1 MQAIKVKLKLKS
13 GGLLKKFANTY
24 GLMVILVTLIIAL
37 DQFTKTLVRSNLE
50 FGQIWMP
57 WEWLL
62 PYARVIH
69 IFNTGAAF
77 GLFKGANTVFM
88 ILAVIV
94 SCAIIYYF
102 PSVSRKDWVIRVALS
117 MQLAGALGN
126 LIDRM
131 TIGHVTDFVS
141 VGNFPVFNV
150 ADASITVGVGVLL
163 IGMWVQE
170 KREKKT
176 RLAVEEEHLAIMEP
190 SKKID

>member
-1 MQAIKVKLKLKS
+1 M
-13 GGLLKKFANTY
+13 KKFARTY
-24 GLMVILVTLIIAL
+24 GLMIILAAVIIGL
-37 DQFTKTLVRSNLE
+37 DQFTKGLVRSNLE

-57 WEWLL
+57 WEWMV

-77 GLFKGANTVFM
+77 GLFKGANAVFM

-94 SCAIIYYF
+94 AGAIIYYF
-102 PSVSRKDWVIRVALS
+102 PSVSKKDWVIRVALS

-126 LIDRM
+126 LIDRVS
-131 TIGHVTDFVS
+131 IGHVTDFVS

-150 ADASITVGVGVLL
+150 ADASITVGVGVMI

-170 KREKKT
+170 KREKQL
-176 RLAVEEEHLAIMEP
+176 RLAAEAENSTIMEP
-190 SKKID
+190 SKNID

>member
-1 MQAIKVKLKLKS
+1 
-13 GGLLKKFANTY
+13 
-24 GLMVILVTLIIAL
+24 
-37 DQFTKTLVRSNLE
+37 
-50 FGQIWMP
+50 
-57 WEWLL
+57 
-62 PYARVIH
+62 
-69 IFNTGAAF
+69 
-77 GLFKGANTVFM
+77 
-88 ILAVIV
+88 
-94 SCAIIYYF
+94 
-102 PSVSRKDWVIRVALS
+102 

-176 RLAVEEEHLAIMEP
+176 RLAVEEERLAIMEP

>member
-170 KREKKT
+170 KREKKN
-176 RLAVEEEHLAIMEP
+176 RLAVEEDRLAIMEP

>member
-1 MQAIKVKLKLKS
+1 M
-13 GGLLKKFANTY
+13 KKFTRTY
-24 GLMVILVTLIIAL
+24 GLMIILVTLIIAF
-37 DQFTKTLVRSNLE
+37 DQYTKTLVRTNLE

-62 PYARVIH
+62 PYARIIH

-94 SCAIIYYF
+94 SGAIIYYF
-102 PSVSRKDWVIRVALS
+102 PSVSKKDWVIRVALS

-131 TIGHVTDFVS
+131 TVGHVTDFVS

-170 KREKKT
+170 KREKKL
-176 RLAVEEEHLAIMEP
+176 RLAAEAETATIMEP
-190 SKKID
+190 SKNIE

>member
-1 MQAIKVKLKLKS
+1 M
-13 GGLLKKFANTY
+13 KKFTRTY
-24 GLMVILVTLIIAL
+24 ALMIILVTVIIAL
-37 DQFTKTLVRSNLE
+37 DQYTKTLVRTNLE

-62 PYARVIH
+62 PYARIIH

-77 GLFKGANTVFM
+77 GLFKGVNTVFM
-88 ILAVIV
+88 ILAVVV

-150 ADASITVGVGVLL
+150 ADASITVGVAVLL

-170 KREKKT
+170 KREKKI
-176 RLAVEEEHLAIMEP
+176 RLAAEPEAEGLAIMEP

>member
-1 MQAIKVKLKLKS
+1 M
-13 GGLLKKFANTY
+13 KKFTRTY
-24 GLMVILVTLIIAL
+24 GLMIILVAVIIGL
-37 DQFTKTLVRSNLE
+37 DQFTKELVRSNLE

-57 WEWLL
+57 WEWML

-94 SCAIIYYF
+94 AGAIIYYF

-131 TIGHVTDFVS
+131 SIGHVTDFVS

-170 KREKKT
+170 KREKKL
-176 RLAVEEEHLAIMEP
+176 RLAAAEESTTIIEP
-190 SKKID
+190 SENID

>member
-1 MQAIKVKLKLKS
+1 
-13 GGLLKKFANTY
+13 
-24 GLMVILVTLIIAL
+24 LV
-37 DQFTKTLVRSNLE
+37 
-50 FGQIWMP
+50 
-57 WEWLL
+57 
-62 PYARVIH
+62 PYARIIH

-88 ILAVIV
+88 ILAVVV

-170 KREKKT
+170 RRERKNK
-176 RLAVEEEHLAIMEP
+176 LVLEEVSPAIMEP
-190 SKKID
+190 SNKID